1 MAPTKLVPPAE
12 PAGFVPRPRLH
23 ALLAEATRQRVT
35 VVSAHAGTGKSVLL
49 GSYCRT
55 LDPARVAW
63 VGLDREDDWAPRLWS
78 LVDAALRGPAG
89 GRRRAPLGDDPVAGI
104 LSRLPADG
112 EPLLL
117 VLDDVHELRSTAVLE
132 QLASLLAH
140 APDGLR
146 VVLAAR
152 ADPGLRL
159 QRLRLAG
166 DLAEIRAADLAFTAP
181 ECASLLATTG
191 VHLDD
196 DALEELARRTEGW
209 AAGVRLAALSLRGE
223 PDPAHLV
230 RRFAGDDAAVMDYLL
245 SEILDRQPPDLVDFL
260 LRTSVP
266 DMVTPELADELTGR
280 TDGGRVLARLQAE
293 NFLVSRPADDGP
305 AFRYHTLLRE
315 FLRAQLEYAHRD
327 ALPGLHGTSAR
338 WHRDHGWPATA
349 FEHAL
354 QAGDWELAEE
364 IYGEAWHL
372 LRVVATTLPADRLP
386 TEAVESCP
394 ALALRAADLAA
405 ASGTASEAERLVARA
420 EALLS
425 AEDAADDDPRRELA
439 AVTRLECAGRRGD
452 HAEVLALAPGLLA
465 LPAVMADDPSR
476 ARVVQALALA
486 HLGGAQAA
494 LGRFDE
500 AETSLR
506 LALSAAL
513 ETHLDAVVLQARS
526 GLAVLDAARG
536 RLRSAALAASSA
548 VDFAASRGWEARPDT
563 AAAETALA
571 WARYQWDEL
580 EEAATHAAAAT
591 RTATG
596 PAHAAGDALAAL
608 VHAALGDADA
618 ALARAHA
625 ARAAASVGPHPLLTS
640 VLPTLEA
647 RVLLAAGD
655 PLRARAALADADPD
669 DPDVALVRARLLL
682 AGGRPADALRVL
694 ETVEPAGC
702 SRAQELELLV
712 LDAVAH
718 HTTHDEAASAQ
729 TLGRAL
735 ALGQTDSYR
744 RPFVDAG
751 PVIREMLVR
760 EVRRGTAH
768 RAYVAELLAALD
780 RRAARVEITRP
791 ELLEPLSD
799 RERAV
804 LRYLPTMMTN
814 SEIAAELFLSVNTVK
829 THLRSIYRK
838 LGTTRRRDAVE
849 CARRLGIL

>member
-1 MAPTKLVPPAE
+1 M
-12 PAGFVPRPRLH
+12 
-23 ALLAEATRQRVT
+23 
-35 VVSAHAGTGKSVLL
+35 
-49 GSYCRT
+49 
-55 LDPARVAW
+55 
-63 VGLDREDDWAPRLWS
+63 
-78 LVDAALRGPAG
+78 
-89 GRRRAPLGDDPVAGI
+89 
-104 LSRLPADG
+104 
-112 EPLLL
+112 
-117 VLDDVHELRSTAVLE
+117 
-132 QLASLLAH
+132 
-140 APDGLR
+140 
-146 VVLAAR
+146 VLAAR

-181 ECASLLATTG
+181 ECASLLATEG
-191 VHLDD
+191 VHLED
-196 DALEELARRTEGW
+196 DALDELARRTEGW
-209 AAGVRLAALSLRGE
+209 AAGVRLAALSLRGQA
-223 PDPAHLV
+223 DPSHLV

-260 LRTSVP
+260 LRTSVA
-266 DMVTPELADELTGR
+266 DVVTPELADELTGR

-293 NFLVSRPADDGP
+293 NFLLSRPADHGP

-327 ALPGLHGTSAR
+327 ALPGLHRTSAR
-338 WHRDHGWPATA
+338 WHREHGSPATA

-354 QAGDWELAEE
+354 QAGDWQLAEE

-372 LRVVATTLPADRLP
+372 LRAAAAPVPARRLPA
-386 TEAVESCP
+386 EAIEACP

-405 ASGTASEAERLVARA
+405 ASGSAPEAERLVARA
-420 EALLS
+420 ETLL
-425 AEDAADDDPRRELA
+425 DGQAAAGDDPRRELA
-439 AVTRLECAGRRGD
+439 IVTRLECAGRRGD
-452 HAEVLALAPGLLA
+452 HAEVLALVPRLLA
-465 LPAVMADDPSR
+465 VPPALADDPPR

-486 HLGGAQAA
+486 HLGGAQSA
-494 LGRFDE
+494 LGRYDE
-500 AETSLR
+500 AETNLR
-506 LALSAAL
+506 MALAGAL

-526 GLAVLDAARG
+526 GLAVVDAARG

-548 VDFAASRGWEARPDT
+548 VEFAASRGWESRADT
-563 AAAETALA
+563 AAAEAALA

-580 EEAATHAAAAT
+580 EEAAAHAAAAT

-596 PAHAAGDALAAL
+596 PAHAAGDAVAAL
-608 VHAALGDADA
+608 VYAALGDTDA

-625 ARAAASVGPHPLLTS
+625 ARAAAAIGPHPLLTS
-640 VLPTLEA
+640 LLPTLAA

-655 PLRARAALADADPD
+655 PSRARAALADADPD
-669 DPDVALVRARLLL
+669 DPDVALVRSRLLL
-682 AGGRPADALRVL
+682 AGGRPGEALQLLAAVPADH
-694 ETVEPAGC
+694 C
-702 SRAQELELLV
+702 SRAQELEALV
-712 LDAVAH
+712 LEAVAH
-718 HTTHDEAASAQ
+718 HSAHDEAASAH
-729 TLGRAL
+729 TLTRAL
-735 ALGQTDSYR
+735 ALGQSDSYR

-751 PVIREMLVR
+751 PVIRELLVR

-829 THLRSIYRK
+829 THLSSIYRK

-849 CARRLGIL
+849 CARRLGLV